1 MPVVSLVFA
10 DGEQIALS
18 ARADETILAA
28 ARRHGIPLASDCE
41 VGDCQTCR
49 CTLVAGEVDYDPGAT
64 VSLTEEETEA
74 GDVLSCV
81 AAAAS
86 DVRVKL
92 PYARAR
98 LLPARPFS
106 VQVEAVEPLSATVMR
121 LRTRM
126 AGIRPLTFLPGQYV
140 NLTVPGAGVQRAYSM
155 ANAPSAQNRTM
166 EFLIRMLETGA
177 MSGYLGTR
185 ARPGDTLAGSG
196 PHGTFY
202 LREGTRPI
210 LMVAGGTGLAPML
223 SMLHQLAGTDP
234 ARRVTLCFGVNRP
247 EDLFGRDTLAEL
259 RARLPALEVR
269 IAVAAGGAGDAEWQT
284 GPVTDLLAP
293 GDASG
298 RDIYLCGPPA
308 MTDAARTRLLADG
321 AAPDTIF
328 AERFLSAAAPAPE

>member
-49 CTLVAGEVDYDPGAT
+49 CTLVEGEVDYDPGAT
-64 VSLTEEETEA
+64 ISLTEEETEA

-81 AAAAS
+81 AAAAT
-86 DVRVKL
+86 DARVKL
-92 PYARAR
+92 PYARAQ

-106 VQVEAVEPLSATVMR
+106 VQVEAVEQLSATVMR

-155 ANAPSAQNRTM
+155 ANAPSAQDRTM
-166 EFLIRMLETGA
+166 EFLIRMLESGA
-177 MSGYLGTR
+177 MSDYLASR
-185 ARPGDTLAGSG
+185 ARPGDTLAGNG

-223 SMLHQLAGTDP
+223 SMLHQLAATDP
-234 ARRVTLCFGVNRP
+234 TRPVTLCFGVNRP
-247 EDLFGRDTLAEL
+247 EDLFGCDTLETL
-259 RARLPALEVR
+259 KTKLPALEVR
-269 IAVAAGGAGDAEWQT
+269 LAVAAGGAGAASWQT
-284 GPVTDLLAP
+284 GHVTDLLA
-293 GDASG
+293 GDDAPG

-308 MTDAARTRLLADG
+308 MTDHARTRLLADG
-321 AAPDTIF
+321 ASPDALF
-328 AERFLSAAAPAPE
+328 AERFLSGSNSV